1 MRQVESLADSRK
13 TCQEPSERRKEKQ
26 VPLPMDPKTRQHECS
41 TPFGITKV
49 GIAAVAVLLL
59 YEHALV
65 RPDDLTRVNLAFFHV
80 NVIISMGLL
89 VFGLADLVL

>member
-1 MRQVESLADSRK
+1 MMILSLVGLEL
-13 TCQEPSERRKEKQ
+13 TY
-26 VPLPMDPKTRQHECS
+26 PLGKI
-41 TPFGITKV
+41 FFV

>member
-1 MRQVESLADSRK
+1 MLRAPRRLVCLAKSK
-13 TCQEPSERRKEKQ
+13 
-26 VPLPMDPKTRQHECS
+26 
-41 TPFGITKV
+41 
-49 GIAAVAVLLL
+49 
-59 YEHALV
+59 LV